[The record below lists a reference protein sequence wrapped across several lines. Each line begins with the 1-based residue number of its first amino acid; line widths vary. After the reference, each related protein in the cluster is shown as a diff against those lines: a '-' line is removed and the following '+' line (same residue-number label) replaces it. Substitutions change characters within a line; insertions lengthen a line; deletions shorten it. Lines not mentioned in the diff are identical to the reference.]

1 MLHPLFDEKVEKTL
15 DNRRFDVHNNFE
27 IKP

>member
-1 MLHPLFDEKVEKTL
+1 MLPSIFEGKIEKTL
-15 DNRRFDVHNNFE
+15 DNRLFDVHNNFE